1 MYENNNGGRYSNEND
16 RMNFELNYINESL
29 GAQGQDI
36 DQEDLN
42 SESKKTLTR
51 ASRGDLL
58 EDQWN

>member
-1 MYENNNGGRYSNEND
+1 
-16 RMNFELNYINESL
+16 MNFELNYINESL

-58 EDQWN
+58 EEQWN